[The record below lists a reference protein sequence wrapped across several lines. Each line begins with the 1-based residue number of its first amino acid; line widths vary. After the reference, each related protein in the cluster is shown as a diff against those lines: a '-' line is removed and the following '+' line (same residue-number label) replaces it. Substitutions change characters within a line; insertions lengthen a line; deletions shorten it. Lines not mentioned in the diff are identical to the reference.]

1 MKRVKLQ
8 VPRLTDME
16 YRQKIL
22 AQPET
27 MSYNRGKD
35 IEVESYHRDTGCID
49 FPRED
54 WRYWRQMWLLNE
66 PDFFSALIT
75 DEESGESQDFEL
87 LASATIDDVLYY
99 ALVPVD
105 EEAEEYVILSVEEDG
120 DDIVLSS
127 IDDDDVFEK
136 VEEYFNDLFFS
147 EVDYDA

>member
-1 MKRVKLQ
+1 M
-8 VPRLTDME
+8 T
-16 YRQKIL
+16 
-22 AQPET
+22 
-27 MSYNRGKD
+27 D
-35 IEVESYHRDTGCID
+35 IEKNVSEELEEVPVFT
-49 FPRED
+49 
-54 WRYWRQMWLLNE
+54 L
-66 PDFFSALIT
+66 T

-99 ALVPVD
+99 ALAPVD
-105 EEAEEYVILSVEEDG
+105 EDAEEYVILSVEEDG